1 MRLLLPLACLTAALA
16 AGEAPPAA
24 AGNNVYQA
32 PSPEPTVAE
41 TVILELINRCRAD
54 PTAESLRMVPPGTE
68 PHFPAKDP
76 IDFAMFHAEMAKLAP
91 APPLV
96 FNLQLLDAARK
107 HAHYMILHTLGH
119 DETPGEPGFTGANP
133 FDRMKAAG
141 YGGGM
146 MAENAFRDA
155 PDPWGS
161 QVGFVI
167 DWGPGGPGGMQ
178 PGRGHRANICNPGF
192 TEIGPGAVPHGGNL
206 SVVHNL
212 GHAGKRFAGGVILVD
227 RNRDGWYD
235 PGEGRGG
242 IEIAVGGMT
251 VKNWTSG
258 AYAIELPVDAV
269 VLEMRGDGKVFRRAI
284 PAGSAN
290 LKIDWYIPQAADLAA
305 VDRLLNSAK
314 NDKDPESASARKTR
328 TALLLGTANL
338 GLDPERAD
346 RVTAVVGD
354 LASRLEADHAAVRL
368 VLDSP
373 IKEFKAVLKEKAKP
387 WSGSAAAGWFDDA
400 ERCARAKAV
409 VAEMS
414 ASNPPPSPGKLAPV
428 IKELRAWALAAKNEF
443 GPRIGQYASQLD
455 ALGEAAGKTKKK

>member
-1 MRLLLPLACLTAALA
+1 MRRLLPLACLTAALC
-16 AGEAPPAA
+16 AGEAPPAV

-32 PSPEPTVAE
+32 PSPEPTVEE

-54 PTAESLRMVPPGTE
+54 PIGESLRMAPPGTE
-68 PHFPAKDP
+68 PRFPAKDP
-76 IDFAMFHAEMAKLAP
+76 IDFAMFRAEMAQISP

-119 DETPGEPGFTGANP
+119 DETPGEPGFTGASP

-141 YGGGM
+141 YGGGA
-146 MAENAFRDA
+146 MAENAFREA

-167 DWGPGGPGGMQ
+167 DWGAGPGGMQ
-178 PGRGHRANICNPGF
+178 PTRGHRANICNPGF
-192 TEIGPGAVPHGGNL
+192 SEIGPGAVPHGGSL

-212 GHAGKRFAGGVILVD
+212 GHRGKRFAGGVILVD

-235 PGEGRGG
+235 AGEGQGG
-242 IEIAVGGMT
+242 VEVQVGET
-251 VKNWTSG
+251 VVKAWGSG
-258 AYAIELPVDAV
+258 AYAIELPADAA
-269 VLEMRGDGKVFRRAI
+269 VLEMRGAGKVFRRAI

-290 LKIDWYIPQAADLAA
+290 LKIDWYIPQPADLAA
-305 VDRLLNSAK
+305 VDRLLNAAK

-328 TALLLGTANL
+328 TALLIGTASL

-346 RVTAVVGD
+346 RVAAVVGD
-354 LASRLEADHAAVRL
+354 LGDRLEADRSAVRL
-368 VLDSP
+368 ALDGP
-373 IKEFKAVLKEKAKP
+373 AKEFKAVLKEMAKP
-387 WSGSAAAGWFDDA
+387 WSGTAAAGWFDDA
-400 ERCARAKAV
+400 ERCVRAKAA
-409 VAEMS
+409 VAELS
-414 ASNPPPSPGKLAPV
+414 AANPPPPPSRLNAA

-443 GPRIGQYASQLD
+443 GPRIGEYAGQLD
-455 ALGEAAGKTKKK
+455 ALGDAAKAKKK